1 MKKLALT
8 IASAALAVSAFALP
22 AQAADGVK
30 VGTLTCSEQAS
41 WGFIVGSSRR
51 LNCRFDP
58 SNAGP
63 TEWYT
68 GHVSKLGLDIGHA
81 KAGVLT
87 WVVFA
92 PASNVRPGAL
102 QGTYGGLQASIS
114 LGNGAGANAMI
125 GGFNRAIELQ
135 PLSVEGLK
143 GTELAA
149 GVGAMDLKFRAV
161 G

>member
-8 IASAALAVSAFALP
+8 IASAALALSAFALP

-41 WGFIVGSSRR
+41 WGFIVGSSRT
-51 LNCRFDP
+51 LNCRFDS
-58 SNAGP
+58 SNGGP

-68 GHVSKLGLDIGHA
+68 GHVSKFGLDIGHT

-92 PASNVRPGAL
+92 PASNVRPDRPRTCARIRARSLSVICRRILGIWIF
-102 QGTYGGLQASIS
+102 QASVL
-114 LGNGAGANAMI
+114 LGCTVM
-125 GGFNRAIELQ
+125 R
-135 PLSVEGLK
+135 LS
-143 GTELAA
+143 
-149 GVGAMDLKFRAV
+149 
-161 G
+161 

>member
-8 IASAALAVSAFALP
+8 IASAALAVSALTAP
-22 AQAADGVK
+22 SAQAADGVK
-30 VGTLTCSEQAS
+30 LGTLTCSEQAS
-41 WGFIVGSSRR
+41 WGLILGSSRK
-51 LNCRFDP
+51 LNCRFD
-58 SNAGP
+58 SNNGT

-68 GHVSKLGLDIGHA
+68 GHVSKLGLDVGHT

-92 PASNVRPGAL
+92 PASNLKPGSL
-102 QGTYGGLQASIS
+102 QGTYGGLQASLS

-125 GGFNRAIELQ
+125 GGFDRSIELQ
-135 PLSVEGLK
+135 PLSIEGLK
-143 GTELAA
+143 GTEVAA
-149 GVGAMDLKFRAV
+149 GFGAMDLKFM